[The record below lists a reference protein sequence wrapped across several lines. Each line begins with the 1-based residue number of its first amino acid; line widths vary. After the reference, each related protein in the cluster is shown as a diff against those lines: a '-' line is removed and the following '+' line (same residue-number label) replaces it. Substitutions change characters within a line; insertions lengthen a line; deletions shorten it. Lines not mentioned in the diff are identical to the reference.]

1 MGRPWVAHEVI
12 TLAHGSPDAF
22 IWCWPMGRAWGD
34 SAGMG
39 RPWVYLLF
47 WPMSPLMRITREF
60 AVTAPWT
67 LHGFG
72 VRAHT

>member
-1 MGRPWVAHEVI
+1 
-12 TLAHGSPDAF
+12 
-22 IWCWPMGRAWGD
+22 MGRAWGD